1 MTDRHKPTRMWSRA
15 MAGER
20 SKTKQP
26 EFLGWREKHVMTG
39 AGHKVWLTARV
50 TEEDLKMTRE
60 FYEPGN
66 GTRYDLIWGYVPP
79 YNTQRIGMPT
89 DPVFMLTWMRSGG
102 SGGVSIVVGP
112 GSFTHETY
120 VSEKMNVG
128 AADAEALAAFINNK
142 LEG

>member
-1 MTDRHKPTRMWSRA
+1 
-15 MAGER
+15 
-20 SKTKQP
+20 
-26 EFLGWREKHVMTG
+26 
-39 AGHKVWLTARV
+39 
-50 TEEDLKMTRE
+50 MTRE

-102 SGGVSIVVGP
+102 SGGVSMVAGP

-120 VSEKMNVG
+120 VSEKMGVG
-128 AADAEALAAFINNK
+128 QADAEVLAAFINEK
-142 LEG
+142 LGIE